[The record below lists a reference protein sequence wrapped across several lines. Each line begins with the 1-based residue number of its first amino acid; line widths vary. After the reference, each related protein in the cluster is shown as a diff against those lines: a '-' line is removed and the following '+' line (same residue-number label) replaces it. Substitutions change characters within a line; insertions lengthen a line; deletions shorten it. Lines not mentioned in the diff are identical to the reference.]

1 MIGCQGVRCE
11 EHDTTG
17 SKAAVHRRW
26 EVAVARAVRVDGRV
40 ARCPRALA
48 STTARQPALCDR
60 RGAHVPLCTRLA
72 RECGV
77 PASGVERGQRRRYTY
92 TLVGAVPHRER
103 AN

>member
-1 MIGCQGVRCE
+1 MIGCQGARCE

-77 PASGVERGQRRRYTY
+77 LALREE
-92 TLVGAVPHRER
+92 TLYLYARVGAAIPQT
-103 AN
+103 ANELIVN

>member
-1 MIGCQGVRCE
+1 MIGCQGARCE

-26 EVAVARAVRVDGRV
+26 EVAVARPCRRV

-77 PASGVERGQRRRYTY
+77 PASGVERGDAIPIRS
-92 TLVGAVPHRER
+92 
-103 AN
+103 